1 MTGTCTVLLPAN
13 HFVRSFPV
21 HVHVCQSLLP
31 SASTRAFH
39 HSIRKYV
46 DTDMTSSLSSSP
58 STPTHQ
64 GQSHNDLTAPKKT
77 KRRPGRPLLSFA
89 ELRARKEAREAA
101 RRSKNKRKF
110 PQAAFAATASLLE
123 ATQSKRRNGSSA
135 LEQLPV
141 ELLERIF
148 LYALETNFCRASPF
162 LASAVSSERIY
173 RTLIRLAFFKDG
185 DFPSLSGKLRQQIKT
200 ARDGIADAL
209 KPADYITMRLDETDR
224 VNLQATILRCRWCT
238 KKRILAQLPAL
249 TQMLIWKHW
258 VGAGMV
264 LPDPTQQASL
274 ETILQVCGPD
284 GLENAPIGTFDGT
297 GPDGQTYYMYIR
309 TLIWT
314 GVRCADAD
322 VDVHRVMSIRVLPDY
337 LLRGRR
343 VKDNNKWHF
352 IDDDLDLLELFLIE
366 YGPDGSGHDVQF
378 SRDAVQAGIRTAM
391 TTRNMR
397 ALATLL
403 KTDEFFFRR
412 RLTTDPPPGY
422 VNQLAG
428 QYYAILEEHFL
439 QAIQLPMPD
448 AIYCFLL
455 LLRCNAEC
463 LPPDSS
469 ELTQWA
475 MGLSVYHPNADSKV
489 SDDEINL
496 ARRFGKWLLDFMIE
510 LPGYID
516 ESREVPQEKALF
528 FYGGLNID
536 LRLGDRFMDEVCDYI
551 DPGFWEGVGER
562 WVCQFSYDVE
572 KSWSTDVH

>member
-1 MTGTCTVLLPAN
+1 
-13 HFVRSFPV
+13 
-21 HVHVCQSLLP
+21 
-31 SASTRAFH
+31 
-39 HSIRKYV
+39 
-46 DTDMTSSLSSSP
+46 MTSSLSSSP
-58 STPTHQ
+58 STPTHE
-64 GQSHNDLTAPKKT
+64 GQSDSANLNESHNDLTAPKKK

-101 RRSKNKRKF
+101 HRSKNKQKF
-110 PQAAFAATASLLE
+110 PQAASASTASLLE

-185 DFPSLSGKLRQQIKT
+185 DYPSLPGELRQQIKI

-249 TQMLIWKHW
+249 TQMLMWKHW

-264 LPDPTQQASL
+264 LSDSTQQASL
-274 ETILQVCGPD
+274 ETILQARGPN
-284 GLENAPIGTFDGT
+284 GLEKAPIGTFNGT
-297 GPDGQTYYMYIR
+297 GPDGQIYYMYIR
-309 TLIWT
+309 TLIWI

-322 VDVHRVMSIRVLPDY
+322 VDVHRVMNIRVLPDY

-352 IDDDLDLLELFLIE
+352 TDDDLDLLELFLIE
-366 YGPDGSGHDVQF
+366 YGPDGSGHDVRF
-378 SRDAVQAGIRTAM
+378 SRDAVQSGIRAAM

-403 KTDEFFFRR
+403 KMDEFFFRR

-422 VNQLAG
+422 VNQLTG
-428 QYYAILEEHFL
+428 QYYAISEEHFL

-448 AIYCFLL
+448 AMYCFLL
-455 LLRCNAEC
+455 LLRCNAES

-475 MGLSVYHPNADSKV
+475 MGLSVYHPNADSKAG
-489 SDDEINL
+489 DDEINL

-551 DPGFWEGVGER
+551 DPDFWEGIGER